1 MTAYFPAQ
9 AVRAQ
14 GDGGALVRACPA
26 DGEWTPLRT
35 ATWTRAAY
43 TGSCGPADGQPA
55 RAERRDDGPGR
66 VDGAGYVRT
75 HRARDG
81 AK

>member
-14 GDGGALVRACPA
+14 GDGGALVHACPA
-26 DGEWTPLRT
+26 DGERTPLRT
-35 ATWTRAAY
+35 VTWGRPAY

-55 RAERRDDGPGR
+55 RAERGDDGPGR
-66 VDGAGYVRT
+66 VDGAGCVRM
-75 HRARDG
+75 HQVRDG